1 MSLASNF
8 ARSVKVELI
17 AKLVTS
23 YEAYDGGTL
32 IKNVAPHNVRDYFRK
47 YGSTA
52 RKFDHIEGDDIYVG
66 YVRMPGKPE
75 FLSAIVLAG
84 EHAVAVSF
92 DSETDD
98 SNDFLTLMA
107 KKEFAER
114 MTAAVQ
120 RASAIM
126 RKVVAPTPPPAP
138 RAPETPPP
146 ETKSDQTFNKILPAI
161 IVVAIGAGLFA
172 LWAFNNQQG
181 SQRQLVSAPYISPT
195 YDPIAPNS
203 GSQPYPRTDS
213 AMPVESSVTEH
224 SSDATVTMGMLD
236 SIMTGVDSFNAA
248 HTSDGMLGA
257 ITRSQEC
264 WSSVSSAT
272 DMTDLDKCAA
282 FDIAAQLYDQSAS
295 ANYGF
300 PLQSYFT
307 ETNAR
312 VEQAYARFPA
322 SSIQRLAL
330 IKGETAKVLLDS
342 RR

>member
-17 AKLVTS
+17 AKLATS

-120 RASAIM
+120 RASTIM
-126 RKVVAPTPPPAP
+126 RKVVAPTPVAPAAAP
-138 RAPETPPP
+138 KPTVAKKDNSVGWMLIALVAVIGGAIFLIPMLTEQTAPETTNLMANFRLQDSYDVTPSDMPPHV
-146 ETKSDQTFNKILPAI
+146 SDFAPPTYSDAAPVVHVPPYEVSDGVRRRANSLSPDQQTRVQRWLAENEICRGGGSDVFEAACAKREATGRELNA
-161 IVVAIGAGLFA
+161 AGLCY
-172 LWAFNNQQG
+172 G
-181 SQRQLVSAPYISPT
+181 HDEDR
-195 YDPIAPNS
+195 
-203 GSQPYPRTDS
+203 G
-213 AMPVESSVTEH
+213 
-224 SSDATVTMGMLD
+224 
-236 SIMTGVDSFNAA
+236 GVDFFWHVCEAGS
-248 HTSDGMLGA
+248 H
-257 ITRSQEC
+257 R
-264 WSSVSSAT
+264 
-272 DMTDLDKCAA
+272 
-282 FDIAAQLYDQSAS
+282 
-295 ANYGF
+295 
-300 PLQSYFT
+300 
-307 ETNAR
+307 
-312 VEQAYARFPA
+312 
-322 SSIQRLAL
+322 
-330 IKGETAKVLLDS
+330 
-342 RR
+342 

>member
-32 IKNVAPHNVRDYFRK
+32 IRNVAPHNVRDYFRK

-52 RKFDHIEGDDIYVG
+52 RKFDHIESDDIYVG

-92 DSETDD
+92 DSETND

-126 RKVVAPTPPPAP
+126 RKVVVNRP
-138 RAPETPPP
+138 
-146 ETKSDQTFNKILPAI
+146 
-161 IVVAIGAGLFA
+161 
-172 LWAFNNQQG
+172 
-181 SQRQLVSAPYISPT
+181 
-195 YDPIAPNS
+195 
-203 GSQPYPRTDS
+203 
-213 AMPVESSVTEH
+213 
-224 SSDATVTMGMLD
+224 
-236 SIMTGVDSFNAA
+236 
-248 HTSDGMLGA
+248 
-257 ITRSQEC
+257 
-264 WSSVSSAT
+264 
-272 DMTDLDKCAA
+272 
-282 FDIAAQLYDQSAS
+282 
-295 ANYGF
+295 GF
-300 PLQSYFT
+300 PGGS
-307 ETNAR
+307 N
-312 VEQAYARFPA
+312 
-322 SSIQRLAL
+322 S
-330 IKGETAKVLLDS
+330 
-342 RR
+342 

>member
-17 AKLVTS
+17 AKLVAS

-92 DSETDD
+92 DSGADD

-126 RKVVAPTPPPAP
+126 RKVVAPTPVAPAA
-138 RAPETPPP
+138 APEPTAAKKDNSVGWMLIAIVAVIGGAIFLIPMLTAQTTR
-146 ETKSDQTFNKILPAI
+146 ETENPMANFRLQDSYEQGGPQYSAVPA
-161 IVVAIGAGLFA
+161 
-172 LWAFNNQQG
+172 
-181 SQRQLVSAPYISPT
+181 VSADIPQGYEQKGSVIEGVT
-195 YDPIAPNS
+195 YGMA
-203 GSQPYPRTDS
+203 
-213 AMPVESSVTEH
+213 
-224 SSDATVTMGMLD
+224 DA
-236 SIMTGVDSFNAA
+236 IETGVDELNASFSEGGMWGAEAA
-248 HTSDGMLGA
+248 SMACWDRAKSSTSIFEVD
-257 ITRSQEC
+257 R
-264 WSSVSSAT
+264 
-272 DMTDLDKCAA
+272 CAA
-282 FDIAAQLYDQSAS
+282 FDLTAQYRDGIAHGSI
-295 ANYGF
+295 GT
-300 PLQSYFT
+300 PLNEHFSNT
-307 ETNAR
+307 AVR
-312 VEQAYARFPA
+312 MRQAYSRFSE
-322 SSIQRLAL
+322 SSEQRVAL
-330 IKGETAKVLLDS
+330 VEGQTAILLRDLS
-342 RR
+342 T